1 MQRSGVHP
9 MKREE
14 IIWQSI
20 ANLSCST
27 QPLGALPGYLT
38 ALCVTLH
45 FLASV
50 GNTDFASSICCSL
63 FRIELLH
70 LLGGESKLQFK
81 CWEYEAY
88 RIT

>member
-45 FLASV
+45 FLALV
-50 GNTDFASSICCSL
+50 GRKHGFRFEYML
-63 FRIELLH
+63 FVIP
-70 LLGGESKLQFK
+70 
-81 CWEYEAY
+81 Y
-88 RIT
+88 RVVALVRRGI